1 MAPFVKV
8 LVANPEDLL
17 SAPQNSHGGRERAEY
32 LKVIQHSPLT
42 TTRV

>member
-17 SAPQNSHGGRERAEY
+17 SAPQNSHGGRKRADY

-42 TTRV
+42 TTSV